1 MRPVKVLQEWS
12 REEHSF
18 SRGKKFQILCLLLVM
33 GGVFGFIYETI
44 FYRIDLG
51 YFVKRGTTL
60 GPWIPIYAYGA
71 FFILLLA
78 YRFRRYPLAVFLL
91 GSLSSGAL
99 EYAVGWAL
107 WHFRQV
113 RLWDYNTEIWNW
125 GNIDGFICARSV
137 LFFGVS
143 GLLLVY
149 VLVPIAS
156 HVAGKMKAR
165 AFALLALLPAGLFL
179 ADILVSL
186 FR

>member
-1 MRPVKVLQEWS
+1 MHPVATIRAWS
-12 REEHSF
+12 REEHHF
-18 SRGKKFQILCLLLVM
+18 TPWEKLVILLFLFTC
-33 GGVFGFIYETI
+33 GGIFGFIYETF

-78 YRFRRYPLAVFLL
+78 YRFRRHPLTVFLL

-125 GNIDGFICARSV
+125 GNIGGFICARSV

-149 VLVPIAS
+149 VLVPFAS
-156 HVAGKMKAR
+156 HLAGKMKDR
-165 AFALLALLPAGLFL
+165 AFALLTLLPAGLFL
-179 ADILVSL
+179 ADILASL